1 MKKIYSLFF
10 VCLIFIGLCSCGKS
24 ESATDYKLGLGFV
37 GYEGP
42 LSDGK
47 AQFEATVAAVVT
59 DGNGKIV
66 ACKIDALENAVNVTD
81 GVIDKQ
87 NTSFLTKQEL
97 GDEYGMKEYSPIK
110 KEWYEQANFFAD
122 YVIGMTANEVLK
134 IKTTEKDGKKIASE
148 DIIASGCTVDIS
160 EFIAAVIEGCDDPKA
175 KKFKAAS
182 YNLGLGIDT
191 VLSEDSKD
199 GEKVQF
205 DINISAAVTDKSGKV
220 ISMVTDAVEPEIE
233 FDDDDI
239 EKVLTK
245 REIGNDYGMKKHSPI
260 KKEWYEQAD
269 AYSDYVIGLDVTGVK
284 GVKPDDEYLSAGCT
298 IAIDGMTR
306 SAVKAIDNSV
316 K

>member
-1 MKKIYSLFF
+1 MKKIFSL
-10 VCLIFIGLCSCGKS
+10 LLALLLCFSFSACGKS
-24 ESATDYKLGLGFV
+24 EKTAEHKLGLGFI
-37 GYEGP
+37 GNEEP
-42 LSDGK
+42 IKDGK
-47 AQFEATVAAVVT
+47 AEFSATVAAVIT

-66 ACKIDALENAVNVTD
+66 ACKIDAIENAVKVTD

-87 NTSFLTKQEL
+87 NTDFRTKQEL

-122 YVIGMTANEVLK
+122 YVIGMTANDVLK
-134 IKTTEKDGKKIASE
+134 IKITEKEGKKVASE

-175 KKFKAAS
+175 KSFKSAS

-191 VLSEDSKD
+191 VVSDQSKD

-205 DINISAAVTDKSGKV
+205 DISISAAITDKSGKV
-220 ISMVTDAVEPEIE
+220 LAMITDAAEPEIE
-233 FDDDDI
+233 FDDSDI
-239 EKVLTK
+239 EKVTTK
-245 REIGNDYGMKKHSPI
+245 REQGNDYGMKEYSPI

-269 AYSDYVIGLDVTGVK
+269 AYSEYITGLDVTGIK
-284 GVKPDDEYLSAGCT
+284 SINPNEDYLKAGCT
-298 IAIDGMTR
+298 VKIDGMTR
-306 SAVKAIDNSV
+306 SAVKAIERSG